1 MKNKYIYLI
10 AEAHENPLEYIDAA
24 FDTREKAQAY
34 LDRYKDNE
42 AEMVVCEVNPIY
54 HRDNTSNCY
63 YIELERDQNEPLEV
77 MVSNKMESAKMAV
90 NDEVVLNNER
100 GSKPRISIYL
110 FAKSEE
116 EAIAQALIRRDKA
129 IERREW

>member
-10 AEAHENPLEYIDAA
+10 AQAHENPLEYIDAA

-42 AEMVVCEVNPIY
+42 AEMFVCEVNPIY

-63 YIELERDQNEPLEV
+63 YIELERDHNEPLEV
-77 MVSNKMESAKMAV
+77 MISNNMESAKMAV
-90 NDEVVLNNER
+90 NDEVFVNHDG
-100 GSKPRISIYL
+100 GSSQTISIYL

-116 EAIAQALIRRDKA
+116 EAVEQALIRRDKA